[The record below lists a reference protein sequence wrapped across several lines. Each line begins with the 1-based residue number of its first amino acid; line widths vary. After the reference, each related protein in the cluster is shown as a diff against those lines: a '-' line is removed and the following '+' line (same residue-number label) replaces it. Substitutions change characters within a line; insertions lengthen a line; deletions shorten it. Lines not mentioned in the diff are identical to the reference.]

1 MKLNRLRWI
10 VLTFF
15 ITGFLLQC
23 SSDEPES
30 IMDEVE
36 TTEIVNI
43 ELFIEFEQGGLL
55 VPGQIDMLNGSDIAI
70 LDFQRSEV
78 LVFSPESESLLSFG
92 GEGRGPGE
100 ALAARSLQ
108 IIDNDLFIVDP
119 EQLRVNQFT
128 LSGEFIRSFNFDTG
142 RSLREITVTG
152 NGQYISAAMGENGS
166 LVKKRNV
173 DEANESFFGEAMVT
187 DFEYGDM
194 EIERRTLQNRE
205 IPDLYKNRITTTF
218 GDNHI
223 YVFLDAYSKIQKY
236 TKDGELIL
244 DRELDLPVNEKIFDD
259 AVQRAREPGAPNT
272 VPSWRYITSMKIV
285 EGELYLLWAPFE
297 DTPRQLVRVNSA
309 GEVEKIYH
317 IPEEE
322 PMFADFAIDLSSEK
336 IYLTAPDRGE
346 VYVGEIEL

>member
-1 MKLNRLRWI
+1 MIQITRIL
-10 VLTFF
+10 LTL
-15 ITGFLLQC
+15 TVAAFLLQC
-23 SSDEPES
+23 SSEEQKS
-30 IMDEVE
+30 VIDEVE
-36 TTEIVNI
+36 TAAIENV

-55 VPGQIDMLNGSDIAI
+55 VPGQIDMLNSSDIAI
-70 LDFQRSEV
+70 LDFQKNEV
-78 LVFSPESESLLSFG
+78 LVFSHESEPLFSFG

-100 ALAARSLQ
+100 ALAARSMQ
-108 IIDNDLFIVDP
+108 IIENDLFVVDP

-128 LSGEFIRSFNFDTG
+128 SSGEFIRSFNFDTG

-152 NGQYISAAMGENGS
+152 NGQYISAAMGENSS

-205 IPDLYKNRITTTF
+205 IPDLYKNRITTAF
-218 GDNHI
+218 GDDHI

-236 TKDGELIL
+236 TKDGELIW
-244 DRELDLPVNEKIFDD
+244 DRELNLPVNEKIFDD

-272 VPSWRYITSMKIV
+272 VPSWRYITSMKVI
-285 EGELYLLWAPFE
+285 EDELFLLWAPFE
-297 DTPRQLVRVNSA
+297 GTPRQLVRVNSA
-309 GEVEKIYH
+309 GEVEKMYH

-322 PMFADFAIDLSSEK
+322 PMFVDFAIDVDTGT
-336 IYLTAPDRGE
+336 IYLAAPERGE
-346 VYVGEIEL
+346 VYAGEIEL